1 MSMTSDRTGAVQ
13 RPSSL
18 SKVPYLPAL
27 DGLRALAVV
36 AVMVYHANSSWLP
49 GGFLGVEV
57 FFVLSGYLITL
68 LLLAEHD
75 RDGGIDLRSF
85 WARRARRLL
94 PALFAVLTL
103 VAVVATVLRPETLGK
118 VRGDIIAGFFY
129 GSNWFQLWVGAGYA
143 ASGDFAPLRHLWS
156 LAVEEQFYLLWP
168 LVMIAVTRRG
178 AIRVGRIV
186 LIFVGSAL
194 AVTLLVALLHHSG
207 PIGECAVTPD
217 AYWQIS
223 GRCFSI
229 ADVLYLSTP
238 TRASGLLLGA
248 AFAMV
253 WRPNAVMRS
262 KLAQRP
268 ARLDIVAIIGLGL
281 LALLIAR
288 VHYLM
293 ADPSGAGTVADGA
306 LMRGGFLW
314 TDLATIAVLGALV
327 HRRSNVGRLLSV
339 PPLLWLGT
347 RSYGLYLYH
356 WPIYQVIRRVAGVP
370 LSLIE
375 FVIAMVLTVI
385 VAEAS
390 YRYLEMPIRR
400 GRFKEETATRAQAWP
415 IQTRRIVVGLGLVAV
430 IVVGFSGFRV
440 ATADLELNQIEA
452 SIAAGEEDVTSV
464 EELLGS
470 VTAASSS
477 QGDQSESASDNPAA
491 MTTTS
496 VATAVVTP
504 QRDPVQFL
512 AIGDSVMLGAAGVLR
527 ERGYTVN
534 AEKSRQ
540 LKGTLEFLQQLKDA
554 GAFGDVLVVHLGTNG
569 PIAQADLST
578 FLEIVNDVPLVVM
591 LNVRGEL
598 AWRSANNEL
607 LASIDT
613 EDDNIVVVDWLSES
627 QNCSGSC
634 FGDDGIH
641 LLGDGQVFYANVIR
655 NITGT

>member
-1 MSMTSDRTGAVQ
+1 MNHDRLDAGQ

-36 AVMVYHANSSWLP
+36 AVMVYHANSAWLP

-75 RDGGIDLRSF
+75 RDGSIDLRSF

-103 VAVVATVLRPETLGK
+103 VAVVATLLRPETLGK

-168 LVMIAVTRRG
+168 LVMVAITRRRV
-178 AIRVGRIV
+178 IQVGRVV

-194 AVTLLVALLHHSG
+194 VITLLVALLHHGG

-253 WRPNAVMRS
+253 WRPNAVMRG
-262 KLAQRP
+262 KLGQRP
-268 ARLDIVAIIGLGL
+268 ARLDVVGIFGLAG
-281 LALLIAR
+281 LALLVTK

-293 ADPSGAGTVADGA
+293 ADPSGAGTIADGS

-314 TDLATIAVLGALV
+314 TDLATLAILGALV
-327 HRRSNVGRLLSV
+327 HRRSTIGRVLAT

-356 WPIYQVIRRVAGVP
+356 WPIYQIIRRVAGVP

-375 FVIAMVLTVI
+375 FMVAMLVTVA
-385 VAEAS
+385 VAEVS

-400 GRFKEETATRAQAWP
+400 GQFKVETSARAEAWSM
-415 IQTRRIVVGLGLVAV
+415 QTRRLIAVFGLVGVVV
-430 IVVGFSGFRV
+430 IGFSGFRV

-452 SIAAGEEDVTSV
+452 SIAAGEQDVTSV
-464 EELLGS
+464 EELLGE
-470 VTAASSS
+470 VTSDVSSET
-477 QGDQSESASDNPAA
+477 DQSADTGDSASDITI
-491 MTTTS
+491 TTA
-496 VATAVVTP
+496 ATAVVTP
-504 QRDPVQFL
+504 QREPVQFL

-554 GAFGDVLVVHLGTNG
+554 GTFGDVLVVHLGTNG
-569 PIAQADLST
+569 PIAQADLNT
-578 FLEIVNDVPLVVM
+578 FMEIVIDVPLVVM

-598 AWRSANNEL
+598 AWRNSNNEL
-607 LASIDT
+607 LASIDA
-613 EDDNIVVVDWLSES
+613 EDNNIVVVDWLSES

>member
-1 MSMTSDRTGAVQ
+1 MNHDRLVASQ

-36 AVMVYHANSSWLP
+36 AVMVYHANSAWLP

-75 RDGGIDLRSF
+75 RDGSIDLRSF

-103 VAVVATVLRPETLGK
+103 VAVVATLLRPETLGK

-168 LVMIAVTRRG
+168 LVMVAITRRRV
-178 AIRVGRIV
+178 IRVGRVV
-186 LIFVGSAL
+186 LIFVGSAI
-194 AVTLLVALLHHSG
+194 VITLLVALLHHGG

-253 WRPNAVMRS
+253 WRPNAVMRGQ
-262 KLAQRP
+262 LGQRP
-268 ARLDIVAIIGLGL
+268 ARLDVVGIFGLAG
-281 LALLIAR
+281 LALLVTK

-293 ADPSGAGTVADGA
+293 ADPSGAGTVADGS

-314 TDLATIAVLGALV
+314 TDFATLAVLGALV
-327 HRRSNVGRLLSV
+327 HRRSTIGRVLSA

-356 WPIYQVIRRVAGVP
+356 WPIYQIIRRVAGVP

-375 FVIAMVLTVI
+375 FVLAMLVTVA
-385 VAEAS
+385 VAEVS

-400 GRFKEETATRAQAWP
+400 GQFKVETSARAESWP
-415 IQTRRIVVGLGLVAV
+415 MQTRRLIAVFGLVGVVV
-430 IVVGFSGFRV
+430 IGFSGFRV

-452 SIAAGEEDVTSV
+452 SIAAGEQDVTSV
-464 EELLGS
+464 EELLGE
-470 VTAASSS
+470 VTSDVSSET
-477 QGDQSESASDNPAA
+477 DQSADTGDSASDI
-491 MTTTS
+491 TTTTA
-496 VATAVVTP
+496 ATAVVTP
-504 QRDPVQFL
+504 QREPVQFL

-554 GAFGDVLVVHLGTNG
+554 GTFGDVLVVHLGTNG
-569 PIAQADLST
+569 PIAQADLNT
-578 FLEIVNDVPLVVM
+578 FMEIVIDVPLVVM

-598 AWRSANNEL
+598 AWRNSNNEL
-607 LASIDT
+607 LASIDA
-613 EDDNIVVVDWLSES
+613 EDNNIVVVDWLSES

>member
-1 MSMTSDRTGAVQ
+1 
-13 RPSSL
+13 
-18 SKVPYLPAL
+18 
-27 DGLRALAVV
+27 
-36 AVMVYHANSSWLP
+36 
-49 GGFLGVEV
+49 
-57 FFVLSGYLITL
+57 
-68 LLLAEHD
+68 
-75 RDGGIDLRSF
+75 
-85 WARRARRLL
+85 
-94 PALFAVLTL
+94 
-103 VAVVATVLRPETLGK
+103 
-118 VRGDIIAGFFY
+118 
-129 GSNWFQLWVGAGYA
+129 
-143 ASGDFAPLRHLWS
+143 
-156 LAVEEQFYLLWP
+156 
-168 LVMIAVTRRG
+168 
-178 AIRVGRIV
+178 
-186 LIFVGSAL
+186 
-194 AVTLLVALLHHSG
+194 
-207 PIGECAVTPD
+207 
-217 AYWQIS
+217 
-223 GRCFSI
+223 
-229 ADVLYLSTP
+229 
-238 TRASGLLLGA
+238 
-248 AFAMV
+248 
-253 WRPNAVMRS
+253 
-262 KLAQRP
+262 
-268 ARLDIVAIIGLGL
+268 
-281 LALLIAR
+281 
-288 VHYLM
+288 
-293 ADPSGAGTVADGA
+293 
-306 LMRGGFLW
+306 MRGGFLW

>member
-1 MSMTSDRTGAVQ
+1 MTSDRSGAAQ

-27 DGLRALAVV
+27 DGLRALAVI
-36 AVMVYHANSSWLP
+36 AVMVYHANTSWLP

-75 RDGGIDLRSF
+75 RNGSIDLRSF

-94 PALFAVLTL
+94 PALFAVLTI
-103 VAVVATVLRPETLGK
+103 VAVISTVLRPETLGK

-143 ASGDFAPLRHLWS
+143 SSGDFAPLRHLWS

-178 AIRVGRIV
+178 AIRVGRTV
-186 LIFVGSAL
+186 LIFVGSAIGI
-194 AVTLLVALLHHSG
+194 TLVVALLHHGG
-207 PIGECAVTPD
+207 PIGECSVTPD

-248 AFAMV
+248 AFALV
-253 WRPNAVMRS
+253 WRPSAVMRG
-262 KLAQRP
+262 KLGRHP
-268 ARLDIVAIIGLGL
+268 ARLDAVAIIGLAL
-281 LALLIAR
+281 LAFLVAR

-293 ADPSGAGTVADGA
+293 ADPAGAGTVADGA

-314 TDLATIAVLGALV
+314 TDLATLAVLGALV
-327 HRRSNVGRLLSV
+327 HRKSSLGRLLSTR
-339 PPLLWLGT
+339 PLLWLGT

-356 WPIYQVIRRVAGVP
+356 WPIYQIIRRVAGVP

-375 FVIAMVLTVI
+375 FVIAMLLTAAVS
-385 VAEAS
+385 EAS

-400 GRFKEETATRAQAWP
+400 GSFKAETSARATTWP
-415 IQTRRIVVGLGLVAV
+415 IQTRRIVAGLGIVAA
-430 IVVGFSGFRV
+430 IIMGFSGFRV

-452 SIAAGEEDVTSV
+452 SIAAGEQDVTSV
-464 EELLGS
+464 EELLGEVS
-470 VTAASSS
+470 TGSISESDQNESSS
-477 QGDQSESASDNPAA
+477 ESGGDA
-491 MTTTS
+491 TTTS

-504 QRDPVQFL
+504 QREPVQFL

-540 LKGTLEFLQQLKDA
+540 LKGTLEFLQQLRDA

-569 PIAQADLST
+569 PISQADLEI
-578 FLEIVNDVPLVVM
+578 FLEIVDEVPLVVM

-598 AWRSANNEL
+598 AWRSSNNEL
-607 LASIDT
+607 LASIDA

-641 LLGDGQVFYANVIR
+641 LLGEGQEFYANVIR

>member
-1 MSMTSDRTGAVQ
+1 MSTNHDRLDASQ

-36 AVMVYHANSSWLP
+36 AVMVYHANSAWLP

-75 RDGGIDLRSF
+75 RDGVIDLRSF

-103 VAVVATVLRPETLGK
+103 VAVVATLLRPETLGK

-143 ASGDFAPLRHLWS
+143 AGGDFAPLRHLWS

-168 LVMIAVTRRG
+168 LVMVAITRRRV
-178 AIRVGRIV
+178 IRVGRVV
-186 LIFVGSAL
+186 LIFIGSAL
-194 AVTLLVALLHHSG
+194 TITLLVALLHHGG

-217 AYWQIS
+217 AYWQLS

-253 WRPNAVMRS
+253 WRPNAVMRGR
-262 KLAQRP
+262 LGQRP
-268 ARLDIVAIIGLGL
+268 ARLDVVGIFGLAV
-281 LALLIAR
+281 LALLVAK

-293 ADPSGAGTVADGA
+293 ADASGAGTVADGS

-314 TDLATIAVLGALV
+314 TDLATLAVLGALV
-327 HRRSNVGRLLSV
+327 HRRSMIGRVLAA

-356 WPIYQVIRRVAGVP
+356 WPIYQIIRRVAGVP

-375 FVIAMVLTVI
+375 FVVAMLVTAA

-400 GRFKEETATRAQAWP
+400 GQFKVETSARAEAWSM
-415 IQTRRIVVGLGLVAV
+415 QSRRLVAV
-430 IVVGFSGFRV
+430 FGLVGVIVIGFSGLRV
-440 ATADLELNQIEA
+440 ATADLQLNQIEA
-452 SIAAGEEDVTSV
+452 SIAAGEQDVTSV
-464 EELLGS
+464 EELLGD
-470 VTAASSS
+470 VTGDVSSEN
-477 QGDQSESASDNPAA
+477 DQSADTGDGASDITS
-491 MTTTS
+491 TTT
-496 VATAVVTP
+496 ATAIVTP
-504 QRDPVQFL
+504 QREPVQFL

-569 PIAQADLST
+569 PIAQADLNT
-578 FLEIVNDVPLVVM
+578 FLEIVSDVPLVVM
-591 LNVRGEL
+591 LNVRGEV
-598 AWRSANNEL
+598 AWRNSNNEL
-607 LASIDT
+607 LALIDA
-613 EDDNIVVVDWLSES
+613 EDNNVVVVDWLSES

>member
-1 MSMTSDRTGAVQ
+1 MNHDRLDAGQ

-36 AVMVYHANSSWLP
+36 AVMIYHANSAWLP

-75 RDGGIDLRSF
+75 RDGSIDLRSF

-103 VAVVATVLRPETLGK
+103 VAVVATLLRPETLGK
-118 VRGDIIAGFFY
+118 VRGDVIAGFFY

-168 LVMIAVTRRG
+168 LVMVAITRRRV
-178 AIRVGRIV
+178 IQVGRVV

-194 AVTLLVALLHHSG
+194 VITLLVALLHHGG

-253 WRPNAVMRS
+253 WRPNAVMRGQ
-262 KLAQRP
+262 LGQRP
-268 ARLDIVAIIGLGL
+268 ARLDVVGIFGLAG
-281 LALLIAR
+281 LALLVTK

-293 ADPSGAGTVADGA
+293 ADPSGAGTIADGS

-314 TDLATIAVLGALV
+314 TDLATLAILGALV
-327 HRRSNVGRLLSV
+327 HRRSTIGRVLAT

-356 WPIYQVIRRVAGVP
+356 WPIYQIIRRVAGVP

-375 FVIAMVLTVI
+375 FVVAMLVTVA
-385 VAEAS
+385 VAEVS

-400 GRFKEETATRAQAWP
+400 GQFKVETSARAEAWSM
-415 IQTRRIVVGLGLVAV
+415 QTRRLIAVFGLVGVVV
-430 IVVGFSGFRV
+430 IGFSGFRV

-452 SIAAGEEDVTSV
+452 SIAAGEQDVTSV
-464 EELLGS
+464 EELLGE
-470 VTAASSS
+470 VTSDVSSES
-477 QGDQSESASDNPAA
+477 DQSADTGDSASDI
-491 MTTTS
+491 TTTTA
-496 VATAVVTP
+496 ATAVVTP
-504 QRDPVQFL
+504 QREPVQFL

-554 GAFGDVLVVHLGTNG
+554 GTFGDVLVVHLGTNG
-569 PIAQADLST
+569 PIAQADLNT
-578 FLEIVNDVPLVVM
+578 FMEIVIDVPLVVM

-598 AWRSANNEL
+598 AWRNSNNEL
-607 LASIDT
+607 LASIDA
-613 EDDNIVVVDWLSES
+613 EDNNIVVVDWLSES
-627 QNCSGSC
+627 KNCSGSC